1 MSDPMAPHMAC
12 EEAVERLWELLD
24 ADRPRHDDDRLAAH
38 LAWCLRCCGELEFAE
53 HLRAMLRDRGQVEMP
68 GEVRTR
74 LEAVIDD
81 LSDDDEGA
89 IR

>member
-1 MSDPMAPHMAC
+1 MTDPTMPHLAC
-12 EEAVERLWELLD
+12 AEAVERLWELLD
-24 ADRPRHDDDRLAAH
+24 ADQPVHDDARLSTH

-53 HLRAMLRDRGQVEMP
+53 HLRAMLRDRGKVEIP
-68 GEVRTR
+68 AGARSR

-81 LSDDDEGA
+81 LSDDEGA